1 MPMKRTIKSFRPGD
15 LSGLERHL
23 NAMSTQGWQAVKPGR
38 LVQVF
43 RQEPGAFAHRFGYC
57 AHRPGSA
64 DEIRWLAAQERAGWT
79 VAARKKGWVLF
90 RKPADAAQPD
100 GTLDGHRETTKALFR
115 AKIAR
120 LEAWRRALL
129 VLGTLILLGGYFTS
143 LLPVMYASALP
154 LLAVALLTYWVK
166 YYEES
171 MEK

>member
-1 MPMKRTIKSFRPGD
+1 MATKRSFHSFRPGD
-15 LSGLERHL
+15 LTGLEKTL
-23 NAMSTQGWQAVKPGR
+23 NEMSAAGWQAVRPGR
-38 LVQVF
+38 MIQVY
-43 RQEPGAFAHRFGYC
+43 RQEPGAFVHRFGYC

-64 DEIRWLAAQERAGWT
+64 DEITWLAAQERAGWA

-90 RKPADAAQPD
+90 RKRAEAAQPD
-100 GTLDGHRETTKALFR
+100 DTLDGHRETTKALFR

-154 LLAVALLTYWVK
+154 LLLVALLTYWIK
-166 YYEES
+166 YYEEG